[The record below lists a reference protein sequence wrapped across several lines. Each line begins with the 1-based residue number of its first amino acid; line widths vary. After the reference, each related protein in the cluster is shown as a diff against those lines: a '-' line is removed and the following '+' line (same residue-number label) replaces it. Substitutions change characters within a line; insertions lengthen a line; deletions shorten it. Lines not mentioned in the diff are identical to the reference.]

1 MKLDINFLQTGGVP
15 LTNDLMANIM
25 DAIKFYDVLGDIAG
39 NKTIVYGCEP
49 VAGSTTVVSSG
60 VVAIEGE
67 LLPFEG
73 GTITPDVYILT
84 EDFYETFEDQTDKI
98 LVQKKKVVFGSS
110 PDSYVWAD
118 FLKLQT
124 LAEMQTSLEGK
135 VDQTD
140 FDDLVDRV
148 EVLELKTAPI
158 INGGIVWIWKLP
170 ASEIPNGWKE
180 CTDLRGKTVFGRDP
194 NDTAFDTL
202 GNTGGNKQI
211 TQTINQMPK
220 HSHSYT
226 RTSPW
231 AGSGGGFDGGGN
243 PFSVVSINT
252 SAAGNNEPMN
262 ILNPH
267 RIVNFIEPDFQ

>member
-15 LTNDLMANIM
+15 LTNDLMNNIM
-25 DAIKFYDVLGDIAG
+25 DAIKFYDVLGRIAG
-39 NKTIVYGCEP
+39 DKTILYGCEP
-49 VAGSTTVVSSG
+49 LGGSTTVVTSG
-60 VVAIEGE
+60 VVAIDGE
-67 LLPFEG
+67 ILPFEG
-73 GTITPDVYILT
+73 GTITPDVYIVT
-84 EDFYETFEDQTDKI
+84 EEFLETFEDQTDKV
-98 LVQKKKVVFGSS
+98 LVIKKKVVFGSS
-110 PDSYVWAD
+110 VNSFVWAD
-118 FLKLQT
+118 FIKLQT
-124 LAEMQTSLEGK
+124 LAEMQASLADK

-148 EVLELKTAPI
+148 EVLERKTAPI

-180 CTDLRGKTVFGRDP
+180 CTDLRGKTVFGHDP
-194 NDTAFDTL
+194 NDATFDTL

-211 TQTINQMPK
+211 TQTLAQMPK

-243 PFSVVSINT
+243 PFSVVSTNT
-252 SAAGNNEPMN
+252 SEAGNNEP
-262 ILNPH
+262 
-267 RIVNFIEPDFQ
+267 R